1 MHVDVLHSVI
11 SKVFLFRLLSISCYP
26 QIVATQSEDLSEIN
40 ALNSNISSLYTWHVQ
55 IIAAKL
61 ALGL

>member
-11 SKVFLFRLLSISCYP
+11 SKVLLFRLLSISCCP

-40 ALNSNISSLYTWHVQ
+40 TTLE
-55 IIAAKL
+55 
-61 ALGL
+61 